1 MILLLTIGAGAAVA
15 GIVGLVARRWPQV
28 EAPRVSGET
37 IVEEVKRHPG
47 LAGHLRHHFNPKTE
61 TGIALTIAVALVVGA
76 AVGIGIVLAM
86 IRNHFGLASWDM
98 RLARF
103 GDEHATAVSTD
114 VLRALSQFGGTNG
127 VVLLAVVVCVVEYVR
142 RPTRSLPLFL
152 ALVVGGQF
160 ALSNGIKFL
169 VERARPDLNRLTGY
183 AGTSFPSGHS
193 TAAAATLAA
202 RRAGDDTG
210 TVAPDEGRRRGGGG
224 RAGHDGGGDA
234 GVSRRALVHRR
245 RRRPAARM
253 GLVRAVFDRVRG
265 PLAELRP
272 SRSTRPRRWR
282 ASMPLPLRPAIDRH
296 ASIWRE
302 EFDVLRVPTPKWRL
316 AGVPCNKRV
325 MTTRPPMR
333 THDGSRM
340 VVAGRVGMG
349 GEAAVR

>member
-76 AVGIGIVLAM
+76 AVGIGILLAM
-86 IRNHFGLASWDM
+86 IRTRLRAGVVGHAPGAIRRRARNH
-98 RLARF
+98 R
-103 GDEHATAVSTD
+103 ATTD

-160 ALSNGIKFL
+160 AMSNGIKFL

-202 RRAGDDTG
+202 
-210 TVAPDEGRRRGGGG
+210 V
-224 RAGHDGGGDA
+224 
-234 GVSRRALVHRR
+234 ALV
-245 RRRPAARM
+245 
-253 GLVRAVFDRVRG
+253 
-265 PLAELRP
+265 
-272 SRSTRPRRWR
+272 
-282 ASMPLPLRPAIDRH
+282 
-296 ASIWRE
+296 
-302 EFDVLRVPTPKWRL
+302 
-316 AGVPCNKRV
+316 
-325 MTTRPPMR
+325 TTRGR
-333 THDGSRM
+333 SRQIK
-340 VVAGRVGMG
+340 AGA
-349 GEAAVR
+349 AAVAAGLAAIVAATRVFLGVHWFTDVIAGLLLGWGWFALCSIAFGAAC